1 MLISSNDKKFSI
13 ILPNTNKALS
23 EALKGASLKELNIIS
38 KGMDLNSL
46 LESLFTRSSKGS
58 ASDKVLL
65 ELLKTNPTLKDL
77 GSLSSTLKEILNSM
91 KQENIKLPIQDK
103 IKELLVDIKNLDN
116 KLLKTNIKNSGV
128 FLESKL
134 VDAQNQKEIDSII
147 SKDLKSLLLK
157 TSQEVQNSSYP
168 NKTELLAQMDKLSL
182 QLEYYQLLSHL
193 SDASSLYLP
202 FSWDDLQEGQMQIKK
217 AKDDKF
223 YCDIELK
230 LKEYGE
236 LNIRV
241 VLYDKNQLNLQIHSD
256 NGKFKE
262 LIQENI
268 SSLRSALIGLNI
280 TPREIRIMDM
290 KKAEVK
296 KSGYDDS
303 FSTNLDM
310 GFEVKV

>member
-1 MLISSNDKKFSI
+1 MHVF
-13 ILPNTNKALS
+13 
-23 EALKGASLKELNIIS
+23 E
-38 KGMDLNSL
+38 
-46 LESLFTRSSKGS
+46 
-58 ASDKVLL
+58 
-65 ELLKTNPTLKDL
+65 
-77 GSLSSTLKEILNSM
+77 
-91 KQENIKLPIQDK
+91 DK

-182 QLEYYQLLSHL
+182 QLDYYQLLSHL

-290 KKAEVK
+290 KKAQVK

>member
-1 MLISSNDKKFSI
+1 MLISSSDKKFSI

-46 LESLFTRSSKGS
+46 LESLFTQSPKGS

-182 QLEYYQLLSHL
+182 QLDYYQLLSHL

-236 LNIRV
+236 LNVRV

-290 KKAEVK
+290 KKAQVK